1 MNDIDYTTSYVGKD
15 GEPFE
20 KDGFLVG
27 AKLVVTNLTQ
37 NQKYYLKRGNGT
49 LYNPFNL
56 SKHEYDAV
64 TWKWV
69 RVNPQVYRMYTNF
82 LNSASNVML
91 KNAERAI

>member
-15 GEPFE
+15 GEE
-20 KDGFLVG
+20 YTKDGFLVG
-27 AKLVVTNLTQ
+27 AKTIVTNITK
-37 NQKYYLKRGNGT
+37 NQKHYLKRGNGA

-56 SKHEYDAV
+56 SKHEYDGV